1 MKLPSPIVA
10 GSIAVGVFAGGFA
23 IGHFITDNGGST
35 TKASGKSQVLGQ
47 VFSKTPDGSTSTT
60 AATVAPQTGAPSPA
74 TTAATTAQ
82 PAAGSQSKAGTG
94 TQTQTQTTS
103 PPVTSTVVVSGA
115 NCGSGSASA
124 TVASQTFPRS
134 ETADTDYETDINVT
148 VHNGID
154 KPIQIDS
161 LSVHLVY
168 QDGGTQDVAFNDA
181 IGNVLQPGVTN
192 NYGVA
197 LNTGKRQVATNGV
210 SMQSFT
216 FHTAGH
222 PECAGR
228 PS

>member
-10 GSIAVGVFAGGFA
+10 GSIAVSVFAGGFA
-23 IGHFITDNGGST
+23 IGHFINDNGGST
-35 TKASGKSQVLGQ
+35 TKASGDSQALGQ
-47 VFSKTPDGSTSTT
+47 VSTTTPGSSTSTT

-74 TTAATTAQ
+74 TTAASTAH
-82 PAAGSQSKAGTG
+82 PGAGSQSSAVTG
-94 TQTQTQTTS
+94 TQTQTAS
-103 PPVTSTVVVSGA
+103 PPVTSTVVVSRTD
-115 NCGSGSASA
+115 CGSGSASA
-124 TVASQTFPRS
+124 TVASRTFPRS
-134 ETADTDYETDINVT
+134 ATADTDYETDITVT

-154 KPIQIDS
+154 KAIQIDT

-168 QDGGTQDVAFNDA
+168 QDGGTQDVVFNNA

-192 NYGVA
+192 NYGVS

-210 SMQSFT
+210 SLQSFT

>member
-23 IGHFITDNGGST
+23 VGHFVTDNGGST
-35 TKASGKSQVLGQ
+35 TKASPTHVVGQ
-47 VFSKTPDGSTSTT
+47 APTTTPEFSTSTST
-60 AATVAPQTGAPSPA
+60 AAPAERALSPA
-74 TTAATTAQ
+74 TTAAGNQAAPGTQSTTVA
-82 PAAGSQSKAGTG
+82 S
-94 TQTQTQTTS
+94 TQTQTQTQTAS
-103 PPVTSTVVVSGA
+103 PPATSTGVVTGTD
-115 NCGSGSASA
+115 CGNGSASA
-124 TVASQTFPRS
+124 TVASHTFPQS
-134 ETADTDYETDINVT
+134 ETANTDYETDINVT

-154 KPIQIDS
+154 KAIQIDS

-168 QDGGTQDVAFNDA
+168 QDGSTQDVAFNNA

-192 NYGVA
+192 DYGVK

-210 SMQSFT
+210 TMQSFT

-228 PS
+228 PA